1 MSAALIVMGFL
12 GLGFIGGISIR
23 YYYNNYTTV
32 VNPSDYRPLHDEEDQ
47 IEPLLK
53 NEKTEHAPKDNQE
66 YEVRFIPPS
75 RQPETNSQQT
85 GELEPLSDSD

>member
-1 MSAALIVMGFL
+1 MSAALFVMGFL
-12 GLGFIGGISIR
+12 GLGFIGGFGVR

-66 YEVRFIPPS
+66 YDVKFIPPS
-75 RQPETNSQQT
+75 THPHIYPQHT
-85 GELEPLSDSD
+85 GELEPLTDSD